1 MDASPLFDPQYLPV
15 ILATL
20 IGFGALAALL
30 LVPVYRFLEREEEVA
45 ERWTPD
51 ELAERIREARAA
63 ENDAKVEHA
72 EEDLDADEA
81 DAEDS
86 PTATAAESTD
96 ERPGGEGEP
105 RPHRPSS

>member
-20 IGFGALAALL
+20 VGFSALAALL

-45 ERWTPD
+45 QQWTPD

-63 ENDAKVEHA
+63 EDDAEA
-72 EEDLDADEA
+72 EDADN
-81 DAEDS
+81 EDS
-86 PTATAAESTD
+86 AAAESPADPASSETD
-96 ERPGGEGEP
+96 P
-105 RPHRPSS
+105 RPQEPAP